1 MSKVTT
7 YLQEVSEE
15 MKKVNWPSWET
26 LKESTSVVLFVTFV
40 LAFTIY
46 AFDWILSKAIGLLL

>member
-15 MKKVNWPSWET
+15 MKKVSWPSWET

-46 AFDWILSKAIGLLL
+46 AFDWVLSKAIGLLL

>member
-1 MSKVTT
+1 MNKVTT
-7 YLQEVSEE
+7 YLSEVSEE
-15 MKKVNWPSWET
+15 MRKVSWPSWES

-46 AFDWILSKAIGLLL
+46 AFDWILSKGIGLLL